1 MSDSLPSDI
10 YLQIFMHLDIPE
22 ILLVRRVCKEFL
34 ELSNSRVIWRNCLQ
48 KRVTDAHIPI
58 PGLKNRSLDS
68 LPPRDLER
76 LVYRALELRKNWNAE
91 SPVKTREAVL
101 PVADPVH
108 VVSLNFIRNGGRS
121 LLVSL
126 RLYTNLRPRVFHLE
140 VWDLEDWLPR
150 CVAQRKMNQGEFR
163 GMATNSFSREG
174 EAIIV
179 LSNGVNLEVLGFD
192 SATQDGFSVLR
203 SIEAPTQPVQFLSGS
218 LALMR
223 HTHHPNLLRLLDVS
237 SSQTDLVLQSRTAE
251 PFETHGFNWKLRDV
265 IITDEFVLALKGT
278 SLEFYALR
286 QHTGE
291 SRQGTLEPTQF
302 FQWPWRVDHAKMALQ
317 PFTSGFNANNSPINI
332 MIRFGSYFPWS
343 INLLHRYEL
352 RTNPIYDSSRP
363 MDQSNMPYDLPPV
376 LQETIASPIRLHATT
391 DMVLGP
397 YGTAVWIDSHTE
409 DYFNHA
415 DRGQRL
421 AGRFCPVRVDEGEEI
436 ELSDQVATAAAS
448 SVYAFQEE
456 DSWVQVAIDEVEG
469 RMAVGSAENI
479 TVIEYI

>member
-1 MSDSLPSDI
+1 M
-10 YLQIFMHLDIPE
+10 
-22 ILLVRRVCKEFL
+22 
-34 ELSNSRVIWRNCLQ
+34 IWRNCLQ

-179 LSNGVNLEVLGFD
+179 LSNGVKYVNLVNIVELLLIPRGQSLEVLGFD

-237 SSQTDLVLQSRTAE
+237 SGQTDLVLQSRTAE
-251 PFETHGFNWKLRDV
+251 PV
-265 IITDEFVLALKGT
+265 
-278 SLEFYALR
+278 
-286 QHTGE
+286 
-291 SRQGTLEPTQF
+291 
-302 FQWPWRVDHAKMALQ
+302 
-317 PFTSGFNANNSPINI
+317 
-332 MIRFGSYFPWS
+332 S
-343 INLLHRYEL
+343 IN
-352 RTNPIYDSSRP
+352 
-363 MDQSNMPYDLPPV
+363 
-376 LQETIASPIRLHATT
+376 
-391 DMVLGP
+391 
-397 YGTAVWIDSHTE
+397 
-409 DYFNHA
+409 
-415 DRGQRL
+415 
-421 AGRFCPVRVDEGEEI
+421 CP
-436 ELSDQVATAAAS
+436 L
-448 SVYAFQEE
+448 
-456 DSWVQVAIDEVEG
+456 
-469 RMAVGSAENI
+469 
-479 TVIEYI
+479 